1 MIMGVRGSKLD
12 KLLGAREFKRLRSS
26 TPPPPPLTPR
36 GYIPVCVGMNNDFRR
51 FVVHTTTLNGD
62 EDLLELLYRS
72 AEEYGFCN
80 EGIMKIPYEANAF
93 EDRILM
99 RRSKRKVFRDKPN

>member
-1 MIMGVRGSKLD
+1 MGVRGSKLG

-26 TPPPPPLTPR
+26 SPPPPLTPR

-51 FVVHTTTLNGD
+51 FMVHATTLGD
-62 EDLLELLYRS
+62 EDFLELLYRS

-80 EGIMKIPYEANAF
+80 EGILRIPYEANAF
-93 EDRILM
+93 EERILM
-99 RRSKRKVFRDKPN
+99 RRSKRKVFRVKPN